1 MLETYERAAELCA
14 RLDDA
19 EEAARITTQVTWGLW
34 AFYSV
39 RSDIPRALIHGRR
52 LLRMAEQHGTTS
64 DWMVA
69 HSSMAVAT
77 YFGGD
82 LAACRLHAEAAI
94 DHEAANPDRELSTA
108 SPQDLGVN
116 ALSSLALAA
125 WHRGRGDD
133 AASWAARALEL
144 AKHFKHPYSEV
155 FAGSWAARLF
165 QSRRRPEET
174 LRLADAVVE
183 TSERHGF
190 FWATQGLFFR
200 GCARVQAA
208 RDRGEPIP
216 DSALE
221 LMVQGLGAY
230 RATGA
235 RLSLS
240 YMLAQ
245 VAEARLWRAELDVA
259 SGLVREARDAA
270 ADDLESYW
278 RPELDR
284 LDAEVARARGEL
296 ELADR
301 CFLSGWE
308 LARAAGDHALALRG
322 SLSWARL
329 LLDRGDVDGARRR
342 LEEALTPMR
351 AADERDVV
359 EARAL
364 LDASLR

>member
-1 MLETYERAAELCA
+1 LSDLRRLGRGRPRDLAELTLLTQLGRALAGLRGYSASEVLETYERAAELCA

-19 EEAARITTQVTWGLW
+19 DEAARITVQVTWGLW

-39 RSDIPRALIHGRR
+39 RSDIPRALVHGRR

-82 LAACRLHAEAAI
+82 LDACRRHAEAAI
-94 DHEAANPDRELSTA
+94 DHEAANPERELSTA

-125 WHRGRGDD
+125 WHLGRGDD
-133 AASWAARALEL
+133 AATWAARALEL
-144 AKHFKHPYSEV
+144 AQHFEHPYSEV
-155 FAGSWAARLF
+155 FAGSWAARLY
-165 QSRRRPEET
+165 QSRRLPAET

-190 FWATQGLFFR
+190 FWVTQGLFFR
-200 GCARVQAA
+200 GCAQAQAA

-216 DSALE
+216 APALE
-221 LMVQGLGAY
+221 LMGQGLGAY

-235 RLSLS
+235 RLSVS

-245 VAEARLWRAELDVA
+245 VAEARLWRGELETAAELLA
-259 SGLVREARDAA
+259 EAREAAG
-270 ADDLESYW
+270 DDLEGYW

-284 LDAEVARARGEL
+284 LDGEVARARGEHG
-296 ELADR
+296 LADE
-301 CFLSGWE
+301 CFRRGLE
-308 LARAAGDHALALRG
+308 LARAAGDRALALR
-322 SLSWARL
+322 SALSWA
-329 LLDRGDVDGARRR
+329 
-342 LEEALTPMR
+342 
-351 AADERDVV
+351 
-359 EARAL
+359 
-364 LDASLR
+364 